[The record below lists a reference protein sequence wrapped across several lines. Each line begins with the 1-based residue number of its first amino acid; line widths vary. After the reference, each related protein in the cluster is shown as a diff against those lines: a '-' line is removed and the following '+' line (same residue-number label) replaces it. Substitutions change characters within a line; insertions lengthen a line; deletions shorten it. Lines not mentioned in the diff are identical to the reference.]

1 MTAPIVYRI
10 VPVSPEAHLFEV
22 TCTVAEPDAEGQCFA
37 LPAWIPGSYLI
48 RDFARHIVTIR
59 AALGGDGLGAPVKLT
74 KVDKHTWRAAA
85 LPAGA
90 GTQPL
95 TVTCEIYA
103 WDLSVRGAH
112 LDATH
117 AFFNGTSVFLRV
129 RGQEDRRCEVEIL
142 PPPSTGRSSPYRKW
156 EVATAMPRKSAPP
169 WGFGWYAAANYDELI
184 DHPVEIGSFSRAGF
198 RAHGV
203 PHEIVITG
211 RHRADL
217 PRLARD
223 MKRICEH
230 QIDFFGKP
238 APMDRYVFLIT
249 ALGDGYGGLEHR
261 ASTALVCSRRDL
273 PHAAMKEPGEAYRGF
288 LGLVSHEY
296 FHTWNVKRIKPAAF
310 TPYDLDRENYTT
322 LLWAFEGLTS
332 YYDDLV
338 LVRAG
343 LITHEQYLETL
354 AHAIT
359 QLQRNPGREKQSV
372 SDSSFDAWSKYYRQ
386 DENSPNAIVSY
397 YGKGSLV
404 GLCLDLHIR
413 SQTGGRKSLDDVML
427 ALWKKHGR
435 SGTGVA
441 EDGIEKLAEAV
452 TRLKLKRPLE
462 RWLRSTAELP
472 LADLLA
478 THGVAL
484 TLRPAEFDGDK
495 GGRRSVKSALAL
507 ASRPVLGVRG
517 SSAPGEYRVS
527 HVLDEGTAQR
537 AGLSAGDVIV
547 AFDGLRVGA
556 GGLEAALVGRKPG
569 QTVQMHVF
577 RRDELMVLDVEL
589 GAPHADTC
597 MLGLDDAGDS
607 KRLRQRW
614 LGKP

>member
-1 MTAPIVYRI
+1 MTEQTRLAWFHCFSGIAGDMALGSLIDAGADIDEVRSLLRRLPVDGWSLDVEPVLRGGIAATNVHVIAPETNVVHRTAAHIIGLVHEARLPDRI
-10 VPVSPEAHLFEV
+10 TQRAVATFNALAEVEGRLHRRPPSQVHFHEVGGIDAIIDVVGTCAALEVLDIDEVHASPVATGRGMVRSAHGLIPNPAPAVMGLLTGVPTYGIDIQVELTTPTGAALLAANAVSY
-22 TCTVAEPDAEGQCFA
+22 GA
-37 LPAWIPGSYLI
+37 LPAMRIESSG
-48 RDFARHIVTIR
+48 F
-59 AALGGDGLGAPVKLT
+59 
-74 KVDKHTWRAAA
+74 
-85 LPAGA
+85 GA
-90 GTQPL
+90 GDKILDDRPNLTQVVIG
-95 TVTCEIYA
+95 TRVASIE
-103 WDLSVRGAH
+103 RGQPVVLLEANVD
-112 LDATH
+112 DAT
-117 AFFNGTSVFLRV
+117 G
-129 RGQEDRRCEVEIL
+129 
-142 PPPSTGRSSPYRKW
+142 
-156 EVATAMPRKSAPP
+156 
-169 WGFGWYAAANYDELI
+169 
-184 DHPVEIGSFSRAGF
+184 
-198 RAHGV
+198 
-203 PHEIVITG
+203 
-211 RHRADL
+211 
-217 PRLARD
+217 
-223 MKRICEH
+223 
-230 QIDFFGKP
+230 
-238 APMDRYVFLIT
+238 
-249 ALGDGYGGLEHR
+249 
-261 ASTALVCSRRDL
+261 
-273 PHAAMKEPGEAYRGF
+273 
-288 LGLVSHEY
+288 
-296 FHTWNVKRIKPAAF
+296 
-310 TPYDLDRENYTT
+310 
-322 LLWAFEGLTS
+322 
-332 YYDDLV
+332 
-338 LVRAG
+338 
-343 LITHEQYLETL
+343 ETL

-359 QLQRNPGREKQSV
+359 QLLRNPGREKQSV

-435 SGTGVA
+435 SGAGVA
-441 EDGIEKLAEAV
+441 EDGIEILAEAV

-556 GGLEAALVGRKPG
+556 GGLEAALAGRKPG

-614 LGKP
+614 LGTP